1 MAVEGTEPRTGF
13 PISIEG
19 TFGLVVEVVLAL
31 LEHLHIKEPLII
43 WGLFIFGLALVVH
56 AVIRYSG
63 TNRRRFLRMI
73 PVALLFSLF
82 GWWVHYRMRPEVR
95 QKSGVDNLSRNRSRP
110 AALIA
115 TPRNISDQGAPTKA
129 PHQPP
134 KKIALHTTSQPPLA
148 QSPQVQINSAPNGIA
163 ISGGTVTNPSVI
175 NTFTDRYPH
184 PGITPDVSFCVFQSE
199 SVGEQYQTPITIRT
213 DTEITAPFWAL
224 FFDGPITGATIAI
237 KDIQEPFGSSNGHPF
252 PPGTRLDSLGTLPEK
267 SRLLLSADA
276 YSAVVDPDD
285 ILKIQ
290 VTEIGPPFGG
300 PYRPWGPKDVLA
312 VTVRSE
318 HAVRLLAITSG
329 YGRDFLDETM
339 TIQCDQ

>member
-1 MAVEGTEPRTGF
+1 MRPHGTSAIKAHRLRRPTSRQKRSR
-13 PISIEG
+13 SIQ
-19 TFGLVVEVVLAL
+19 
-31 LEHLHIKEPLII
+31 PL
-43 WGLFIFGLALVVH
+43 
-56 AVIRYSG
+56 
-63 TNRRRFLRMI
+63 NRR
-73 PVALLFSLF
+73 
-82 GWWVHYRMRPEVR
+82 
-95 QKSGVDNLSRNRSRP
+95 
-110 AALIA
+110 
-115 TPRNISDQGAPTKA
+115 
-129 PHQPP
+129 
-134 KKIALHTTSQPPLA
+134 LA

-300 PYRPWGPKDVLA
+300 PYRPWGPK
-312 VTVRSE
+312 TCSRS
-318 HAVRLLAITSG
+318 LSNQSTQSG
-329 YGRDFLDETM
+329 CSQLQAATAETFW
-339 TIQCDQ
+339 TKP